1 MGVASWSALARRRLV
16 GQGGLIAAGRAASG
30 DGRRRGAAS
39 SCSSRSSDLSPGE
52 VVVISQAGHRCNVPR
67 VAPWRSAGKV
77 HAGSP
82 RRSFIRELENLI

>member
-16 GQGGLIAAGRAASG
+16 GQGGLIAAGRAATA
-30 DGRRRGAAS
+30 GAAPHAGHHAPLVPPIS
-39 SCSSRSSDLSPGE
+39 ARARWSSSRRLA
-52 VVVISQAGHRCNVPR
+52 IAANVPR
-67 VAPWRSAGKV
+67 VAPWRRAGKV